1 MIELLTKPLEQI
13 DKSDIE
19 TLISVKVPEGEQIEF
34 KKTLSSSRKN
44 RTDPWIGGED
54 QIGESAKNKILKEVV
69 AFANAHG
76 GALLLGIDESD
87 NKPPVAVAL
96 NLIPRC
102 TELAERFKLVF
113 RDRIEPNLLRLE
125 IRAIPIENE
134 AGIVIF
140 RVGRSPLSPHRIM
153 KTLICPIRRSDRC
166 EDMTM
171 REIQDM
177 TLNLAKGHE
186 KIESKF
192 AERSKCFR
200 RDFQRLQ
207 SPNDA
212 FGIRLS
218 AMPVSD
224 EIRLERVFYANEI
237 VGKFSKPN
245 VKVFRQHNTHQEV
258 LTGVSGYHNMFPTD
272 WRPMLRGTRAEVDQS
287 PFGDIV
293 QIYYWEIHCDGLVEL
308 GFYSLR
314 EFTHPTT
321 DEYYQLNLRV
331 DLPVVEFANLIF
343 WADKMRNQASA
354 PTTEYAI
361 DVEITIFGDNVSVT
375 RSGNNTLRYFSDIG
389 ELQPEAKKF
398 PRYALGDLDN
408 FPQLVALFER
418 DFWHSFGKDIGI
430 GQGMFKIQ
438 SN

>member
-19 TLISVKVPEGEQIEF
+19 TLISAKVLEGEQIEF
-34 KKTLSSSRKN
+34 KKTLSASGKN

-76 GALLLGIDESD
+76 GALLLGIDESN
-87 NKPPVAVAL
+87 NKPPVAAAF

-134 AGIVIF
+134 AGVVIF
-140 RVGRSPLSPHRIM
+140 RVGRSPLSPHRIT

-177 TLNLAKGHE
+177 TLNLAKGHK
-186 KIESKF
+186 KIERKF
-192 AERSKCFR
+192 AERSKCFQ
-200 RDFQRLQ
+200 RDFQCLQ

-212 FGIRLS
+212 FGFRLS

-237 VGKFSKPN
+237 VGEFSKPN
-245 VKVFRQHNTHQEV
+245 VKVFRQYHANQEE
-258 LTGVSGYHNMFPTD
+258 LTGVSGYHNMFPSD

-287 PFGDIV
+287 SFGDIIR
-293 QIYYWEIHCDGLVEL
+293 IYYWEIHCDGLVEL

-321 DEYYQLNLRV
+321 GEFGQLALHVNV
-331 DLPVVEFANLIF
+331 PVVEFANLIV
-343 WADKMRNQASA
+343 WSDKMRKQASV
-354 PTTEYAI
+354 PTTEYAL
-361 DVEITIFGDNVSVT
+361 DVEFTVVGGNVPVT
-375 RSGNNTLRYFSDIG
+375 PSGSSTLRYFGDIG
-389 ELQPEAKKF
+389 ELQPDTKIF
-398 PRYALGDLDN
+398 PRYALGDLDD
-408 FPQLVALFER
+408 FSQLVALFER
-418 DFWHSFGKDIGI
+418 DFWHSIGKDIGSR
-430 GQGMFKIQ
+430 QGTLIIQ